1 MAKKT
6 EKKISINTIEK
17 MIKAN
22 PIKPIL
28 HTVEVDGEK
37 VDIIVTPYIDAKTY
51 AQLIQDIVDGCF
63 IEDQYYPALKDFTII
78 LNLFDKFTNI
88 KTDNIAVIYDFIKC
102 NPQLSMVVCKDITD
116 VYDSIYVDV
125 KEAISWRKEQILHKS
140 DLSKIADKVVEILDN
155 LEDKFSNLSED
166 DFAKMF
172 NIASNL
178 SSKNEKEI
186 VKAVLDYQTANKVQ
200 SDKG

>member
-17 MIKAN
+17 IIKSN

-37 VDIIVTPYIDAKTY
+37 VDIVVTPYVDAKTY
-51 AQLIQDIVDGCF
+51 AQLIQDITDGCF
-63 IEDQYYPALKDFTII
+63 IEDQYFPALKDFTIT

-88 KTDNIAVIYDFIKC
+88 KTDNITVIYDLIQC
-102 NPQLSMVVCKDITD
+102 NPSLSMVIRKDITD
-116 VYDSIYVDV
+116 VYDRIYVDV
-125 KEAISWRKEQILHKS
+125 NEAISWRKEKILHQS
-140 DLSKIADKVVEILDN
+140 ELSKIADKVIEILDN

-166 DFAKMF
+166 DFVKMF
-172 NIASNL
+172 DIASDL

-186 VKAVLDYQTANKVQ
+186 AKAVLDYQTANKVQ